1 MINPHIQPAVNHDQ
15 LVRQL
20 RSMVENAPFISD
32 FAKEILIRDAN
43 NYPISFLEALIQRLE
58 RGYAATREIIT
69 SYQTTTAEVYYE
81 HRANTERLNRLHATK
96 PRPTAEVLRDLEQ
109 SLDAL
114 PPTHE

>member
-1 MINPHIQPAVNHDQ
+1 MTNSSIHPLANHDQ

-32 FAKEILIRDAN
+32 FAKEMLIQDAN
-43 NYPISFLEALIQRLE
+43 NYPITFLEALIQRLE
-58 RGYAATREIIT
+58 KGYVATRAMIT
-69 SYQTTTAEVYYE
+69 SYQTTTADLTFE
-81 HRANTERLNRLHATK
+81 HRANTDRLNRLHHTK
-96 PRPTAEVLRDLEQ
+96 PRPAADVLRDLEK